1 MAVVGNVG
9 TYAQVQTLETP
20 DFGAMVENQFDK
32 IAQRRALEDKKKKDE
47 AAAKAKAAKD
57 LGSYGVYEGG
67 SIPALDEQLRSMTE
81 QGRTEFYQLKQS
93 GDLAGAQKK
102 LDDLAKINSVSKTAK
117 EKVDKLYKDLSS
129 SEGGIYDKDYLS
141 KTMEEFNAYDKGNFI
156 TSYENGEIYITL
168 LNDANEDG
176 TRDIIAPKQTVD
188 SWLSRVD
195 PPLEFDEQKD
205 LKTFVANNPVSRIE
219 SKSGNMFTTVD
230 NVMNDKTVID
240 NINSHVTGMAN
251 SDSAMANWYKNTKGE
266 YKSRGFT
273 KQEKEEFIKDNIE
286 TYTNAYREVVSLDLQ
301 ERGGGGSSKKDDV
314 DVLPPVSLGVSSVGG
329 MPKGTV
335 FNKDTTKYVAI
346 EKKGGPGIDI
356 NGNPLTGIIWDE
368 DNSRLFYGIAVP
380 VSGSGKAD
388 GTSMGTSQKEVK
400 YFSSGA
406 SKAEMTNIRAKMSK
420 KYGVQLNSDEDLI
433 NLLFKGVKPP
443 KRDKNGVIIK

>member
-20 DFGAMVENQFDK
+20 DFGGMVENQFDK

-47 AAAKAKAAKD
+47 ADAKAKAVKD
-57 LGSYGVYEGG
+57 LKPYGVYEGG
-67 SIPALDEQLRSMTE
+67 HIPALDEQLREMSE
-81 QGRTEFYQLKQS
+81 KGRTDYYNSKNS
-93 GDLAGAQKK
+93 GDLSGAQKS

-117 EKVDKLYKDLSS
+117 DKVDKLYKDLSS
-129 SEGGIYDKDYLS
+129 NEGGIYDKDYLS
-141 KTMEEFNAYDKGNFI
+141 KTMEEFNSFDKGNFI

-168 LNDANEDG
+168 LDDANEDG

-195 PPLEFDEQKD
+195 PPLQFDDQKD
-205 LKTFVANNPVSRIE
+205 LKTFVSNNPVSRIE

-240 NINSHVTGMAN
+240 NINSHVTGLAN
-251 SDSAMANWYKNTKGE
+251 SDSAMAKWYKNSKGE
-266 YKSRGFT
+266 YKARGFT

-314 DVLPPVSLGVSSVGG
+314 DVLPPVSLGVSEIKGIGG
-329 MPKGTV
+329 S

-346 EKKGGPGIDI
+346 EKKGGPGIDV
-356 NGNPLTGIIWDE
+356 NGNPLAGIIWSE
-368 DNSRLFYGIAVP
+368 DTNQLFYGIAVP
-380 VSGSGKAD
+380 VSGSSRAD

-400 YFSSGA
+400 YFNSTS

-433 NLLFKGVKPP
+433 NLLFKGVKPV
-443 KRDKNGVIIK
+443 KRDKNGVVIK